1 MENQQEVA
9 QQAQNRY
16 AELERKLVLPDT
28 VCNITGHSIMQ
39 LRGAMIQFLEN
50 NAQDV
55 YGEGGKVI
63 GQTIPPYAK
72 DIQQMYVSFV
82 NVFWSQMEEQGVLVE
97 HEDYVKHMQKLA
109 MEAREEE
116 APSLV
121 DAQGNNI
128 SSEE

>member
-1 MENQQEVA
+1 
-9 QQAQNRY
+9 
-16 AELERKLVLPDT
+16 
-28 VCNITGHSIMQ
+28 
-39 LRGAMIQFLEN
+39 MIQFLEN

-97 HEDYVKHMQKLA
+97 HEDYLKHMQKLA
-109 MEAREEE
+109 MEAQEQE